1 MFRILISLAF
11 LMILDAFSVSTLPA
25 MSEGESPFLKG
36 SELYGTLGCRGRKAM
51 KGAASDQVQ
60 TSKTSPETAPENL
73 PIPVEAI
80 PTKVE
85 KELAL
90 KSEPGRSRP
99 AEDMNRAGVH
109 QTPETDPEARQQANT
124 PVHHFKPRLVLND
137 SDLTE

>member
-1 MFRILISLAF
+1 
-11 LMILDAFSVSTLPA
+11 
-25 MSEGESPFLKG
+25 MSKEEIPLLRGFGPYE
-36 SELYGTLGCRGRKAM
+36 TIGCRGRKAM

-60 TSKTSPETAPENL
+60 TSKTSPEPAPENL
-73 PIPVEAI
+73 PTPVKAI

-85 KELAL
+85 EDLVL

>member
-1 MFRILISLAF
+1 
-11 LMILDAFSVSTLPA
+11 

-109 QTPETDPEARQQANT
+109 QTPETDPEARQQGAKTSAYQRELSKTLRKENK
-124 PVHHFKPRLVLND
+124 FWRLVLND